1 MRVHSWQ
8 QRPTTV
14 HTVERASEASIPAI
28 SSGDYTVVN
37 RHFQQENAMTRTAWF
52 EEVQKNISDLIKR
65 SPAADVERNVKAVL
79 GTAFTKLDLVTREE
93 FDIQVELLARSR
105 ARLEVLEDQLRALE
119 QKVQGLSTPAS
130 SGTTST
136 PSASNT
142 PPAPPSA
149 V

>member
-1 MRVHSWQ
+1 
-8 QRPTTV
+8 
-14 HTVERASEASIPAI
+14 
-28 SSGDYTVVN
+28 
-37 RHFQQENAMTRTAWF
+37 MTRTAWF

-130 SGTTST
+130 SGTTSAANTT
-136 PSASNT
+136 PT
-142 PPAPPSA
+142 PPSA

>member
-1 MRVHSWQ
+1 MAVHA
-8 QRPTTV
+8 
-14 HTVERASEASIPAI
+14 VELAPQAPIPAL
-28 SSGDYTVVN
+28 SRGDYTVGN

-130 SGTTST
+130 SGTTSATNAANTT
-136 PSASNT
+136 PT
-142 PPAPPSA
+142 PPSA

>member
-1 MRVHSWQ
+1 
-8 QRPTTV
+8 
-14 HTVERASEASIPAI
+14 
-28 SSGDYTVVN
+28 
-37 RHFQQENAMTRTAWF
+37 MTRTAWF

-105 ARLEVLEDQLRALE
+105 ARLEMLEDQLRALE
-119 QKVQGLSTPAS
+119 QKVQGLSTPAAS
-130 SGTTST
+130 STTGTTPT
-136 PSASNT
+136 
-142 PPAPPSA
+142 PPSA

>member
-1 MRVHSWQ
+1 MAVHA
-8 QRPTTV
+8 V
-14 HTVERASEASIPAI
+14 EHTAASATPAI
-28 SSGDYTVVN
+28 SHGDYTVGN
-37 RHFQQENAMTRTAWF
+37 RHFQQENTMTRTAWF

-105 ARLEVLEDQLRALE
+105 ARLEMLEDQLRALE
-119 QKVQGLSTPAS
+119 QKVQGLSTPAAS
-130 SGTTST
+130 STTGTTPT
-136 PSASNT
+136 
-142 PPAPPSA
+142 PPSA

>member
-1 MRVHSWQ
+1 
-8 QRPTTV
+8 
-14 HTVERASEASIPAI
+14 
-28 SSGDYTVVN
+28 
-37 RHFQQENAMTRTAWF
+37 MTRTAWF

-119 QKVQGLSTPAS
+119 QRVQGLA
-130 SGTTST
+130 T
-136 PSASNT
+136 PSAGGATGSAGST
-142 PPAPPSA
+142 PPGA